1 MASDIG
7 WPVLGYETL
16 AWHVER
22 GIPMSNAARCRH
34 DQSYEAAITPDIAE
48 IVPKVGAEVLA
59 AVEDHRAL

>member
-1 MASDIG
+1 MASDTG

-16 AWHVER
+16 DWRIER
-22 GIPMSNAARCRH
+22 GNPMSDAARRRH